1 MNIVEYIFKKI
12 YKINRLPTLNN
23 PNITDK
29 DWLKA
34 RKVIK

>member
-1 MNIVEYIFKKI
+1 MNIVEYIFKKV
-12 YKINRLPTLNN
+12 YKMDKLPSINN
-23 PNITDK
+23 PRITDK